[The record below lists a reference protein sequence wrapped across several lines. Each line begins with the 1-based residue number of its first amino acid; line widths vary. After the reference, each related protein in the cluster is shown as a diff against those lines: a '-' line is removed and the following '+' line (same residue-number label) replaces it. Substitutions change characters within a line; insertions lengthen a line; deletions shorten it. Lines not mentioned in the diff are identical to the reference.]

1 MILACGLSNYSI
13 GLFHLMNHAFFKA
26 LLFLSAG
33 SVIHAMADEQDMRK
47 MGGLIKVIPITYIMI
62 VVGSLALMGF
72 PFLTGFYS
80 KDILLELTYGTYHVS
95 GLFAYWLGTLSA
107 FFTSFYSIRLVY
119 LTFIKPNNS
128 SYSDISNAHESSIVM
143 LIPLW
148 ILGFGSIF
156 VGFLFKDLFLG
167 LGVDTWNTSLFQLIT
182 HVSFF
187 ESEFLSYKVKLIP
200 FIFSI
205 SGSLSAILIYH
216 IYESKF
222 VSLDFY
228 KKVYYLYS
236 FFVKKWYFDN
246 IYNTYIVNNILY
258 FGYHISFKLVDR
270 GILELFGPLGITRG
284 LSVLTKKTSNLQS
297 GLIYHYVFMMILG
310 ITFFI
315 LLFTL
320 SMHLKASL
328 LIVFFYFFIY
338 LNNVN
343 TEK

>member
-1 MILACGLSNYSI
+1 M
-13 GLFHLMNHAFFKA
+13 HL
-26 LLFLSAG
+26 
-33 SVIHAMADEQDMRK
+33 
-47 MGGLIKVIPITYIMI
+47 
-62 VVGSLALMGF
+62 
-72 PFLTGFYS
+72 
-80 KDILLELTYGTYHVS
+80 
-95 GLFAYWLGTLSA
+95 
-107 FFTSFYSIRLVY
+107 
-119 LTFIKPNNS
+119 
-128 SYSDISNAHESSIVM
+128 
-143 LIPLW
+143 
-148 ILGFGSIF
+148 
-156 VGFLFKDLFLG
+156 
-167 LGVDTWNTSLFQLIT
+167 
-182 HVSFF
+182 
-187 ESEFLSYKVKLIP
+187 
-200 FIFSI
+200 
-205 SGSLSAILIYH
+205 
-216 IYESKF
+216 
-222 VSLDFY
+222 
-228 KKVYYLYS
+228 
-236 FFVKKWYFDN
+236 YFDN